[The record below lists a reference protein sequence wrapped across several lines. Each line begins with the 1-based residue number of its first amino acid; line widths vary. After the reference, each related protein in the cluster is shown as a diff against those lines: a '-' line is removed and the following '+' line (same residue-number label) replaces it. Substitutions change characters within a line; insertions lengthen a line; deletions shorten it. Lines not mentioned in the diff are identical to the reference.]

1 IGLTS
6 IVFPDS
12 VKTIGA
18 DVFGSFGND
27 TGLRYVTIG
36 KNVEHIGWSSS
47 SGQNIF
53 AHCKNLES
61 ITVDPENEYY
71 SSYNNCLIETNS
83 KTLIAG
89 LKDSSI
95 PTDGR
100 VEHIGSYAF
109 ISGYTQSGLL
119 FKPASHESFKNIF
132 IPSSVTSIEKY
143 AFYGCANLEN
153 VVFDNNCNI
162 TEIGGNA
169 FDSCIV
175 LKELIIPGSCDKIS
189 SSAFNNCTS
198 LKNIEI
204 ESDVIIDSKAFCQCI
219 NLETANING
228 ATLIETNAFQSCAK
242 LKQVSFSSKLNKIN
256 QNAFS
261 QCVGIEI
268 VITEDSQTDFEAK
281 VTVSGNEYLLAGNRF
296 YNHIHNENTRT
307 FLRGFLMENCESSG
321 YTGDLCCSE
330 CNWIF
335 EKGEYK
341 DALGHNYET
350 TTIEP
355 TCTSNGFQFSTCSRC
370 GRSTIDHMYSAT
382 GHSYI
387 SKTVRPTCTD
397 GGYTLNVC
405 NKCGLSTITDETDPL
420 GHDYVPTVYEA
431 TCTRDGYT
439 LYQCS
444 RCNASYI
451 DNIVTATGHTYVDT
465 EVQSTCTG
473 TGYTSH
479 KCSKC
484 GDEYVTNETP
494 ANGHSYEPVTVPA
507 TCTTDGYVIY
517 ICSACGAAY
526 RGEQIP
532 SPGHNYRDTVVT
544 PTCTEGGYTVHTCST
559 CGNTYIDSE
568 TNALGHNYTE
578 TVVEATCQHGGY
590 TRHECQNCHD
600 IYDTDETPALEHNL
614 ESAVVEATC
623 TTGGFTINTCTDCG
637 FMVITNRTNAIG
649 HDYQPQIVIQQTC
662 IQDGYTINI
671 CSHCGAVSKT
681 DGDAASGHSF
691 GAWSTVENATED
703 HEGLQQRH
711 CQNCGYCEEK
721 ILSIV
726 NRTTYTVTF
735 KADGKTV
742 AVVEYVKGARTIEE
756 PAVPHKDRFE
766 GRWENYTL
774 NDEDIVVNAIY
785 TVIDL
790 DNISGVD
797 TGESATYDPET
808 GIATINMYAASSGKT
823 VVTTSSEAI
832 PLDIILV
839 VDQSGS
845 MDEKLGTGA
854 TKKQALINS
863 ANSFV
868 SSVYE
873 DAKAYDVDHRI
884 AIVGFA
890 MGNKG
895 SGSNYPAYLN
905 TEILTTGGNPVQ
917 MNNATAATYAA
928 ALMSVNNNGALN
940 ADISRAINFIDAKG
954 ATAAD
959 YGLTMANNI
968 FANNAN
974 DGNRQRVVVF
984 MTDGAPTYQS
994 EFSNDVANAAILQA
1008 NELKTAYGATIYCVG
1023 VMSDAEA
1030 NNTNVSRFM
1039 NYVSSNYKDVKSLNS
1054 SASYVSS
1061 NYYYNVNNT
1070 SALSG
1075 VFAKIVTENITRTT
1089 DFDNITMI
1097 QTVSKY
1103 FTLTQKQETALRVNA
1118 IENYGVENGNITVTR
1133 HDNGTTTIII
1143 RGMHPIDNGT
1153 QFVIDF
1159 SFEVSANEKAN
1170 SAGVYP
1176 VGTDDSGIMLGSE
1189 DNYEFTFTVPY
1200 VTVPA
1205 DRKTAV
1211 FTVNGEIYEIRT
1223 VVSGNLPVAPEAV
1236 FGGQYQFSGWIIAS
1250 DSMQNG
1256 YAVYDATLAAQDYFV
1271 IWNTASGTTKE
1282 FYKPG
1287 EVINVPEVSKNNSGE
1302 TFRRWNGVVP
1312 VVMPAQNLEFTAVY
1326 GDHEHNYTAETITPV
1341 TCLTDGLVKYTCSI
1355 CGDTYNETISCPGE
1369 HKWIVAAYAPD
1380 EDETQQIIVCENCG
1394 ILKEHVLQYSAN
1406 ETETNGRGFSGIISQ
1421 EINMVD
1427 TQGNC
1432 YQPEGSINISMP
1444 VDDENNI
1451 YDMSVYR
1458 VGDGGEEIAC
1468 NSSYDGGVISF
1479 DANHF
1484 STYVFVPVYLCS
1496 ITKNHIDVNSD
1507 NYCDICDEQIK
1518 LTSTITFIVDGE
1530 TVSEQ
1535 VYISGTD
1542 VSVPADPEKVG
1553 FTFSGWTPEV
1563 ASKATGE
1570 DKVYVATWEAPEHT
1584 CTGHVVNARTATCT
1598 SCGNTGD
1605 TYCTVC
1611 GALMESGEQIPAT
1624 GHSYG
1629 EWSRWRSSGGN
1640 KNSRYR
1646 TCSTCGY
1653 RDVETQYFG
1662 GKTIRLKDLLDMLFN
1677 RIFETLIQILKV
1689 RIK

>member
-1 IGLTS
+1 MSNIGSAAFKACVS
-6 IVFPDS
+6 INTVIYPGAFDFWS
-12 VKTIGA
+12 EITITETDNEFFIGA
-18 DVFGSFGND
+18 RKIYGHWHDS
-27 TGLRYVTIG
+27 
-36 KNVEHIGWSSS
+36 H
-47 SGQNIF
+47 
-53 AHCKNLES
+53 A
-61 ITVDPENEYY
+61 
-71 SSYNNCLIETNS
+71 ETY
-83 KTLIAG
+83 
-89 LKDSSI
+89 LK
-95 PTDGR
+95 
-100 VEHIGSYAF
+100 
-109 ISGYTQSGLL
+109 GY
-119 FKPASHESFKNIF
+119 
-132 IPSSVTSIEKY
+132 
-143 AFYGCANLEN
+143 
-153 VVFDNNCNI
+153 
-162 TEIGGNA
+162 
-169 FDSCIV
+169 
-175 LKELIIPGSCDKIS
+175 LKETC
-189 SSAFNNCTS
+189 
-198 LKNIEI
+198 
-204 ESDVIIDSKAFCQCI
+204 
-219 NLETANING
+219 ET
-228 ATLIETNAFQSCAK
+228 
-242 LKQVSFSSKLNKIN
+242 
-256 QNAFS
+256 
-261 QCVGIEI
+261 
-268 VITEDSQTDFEAK
+268 
-281 VTVSGNEYLLAGNRF
+281 
-296 YNHIHNENTRT
+296 
-307 FLRGFLMENCESSG
+307 SG
-321 YTGDLCCSE
+321 YTGDRCCVI
-330 CNWIF
+330 CGWCF
-335 EKGEYK
+335 EKGEVIP
-341 DALGHNYET
+341 ATGHDFQET
-350 TTIEP
+350 VIEP
-355 TCTSNGFQFSTCSRC
+355 TCSSNGFRYRVCANC
-370 GRSTIDHMYSAT
+370 GKSNIDEIYPST
-382 GHSYI
+382 GHEYT
-387 SKTVRPTCTD
+387 SKIVRPTCTD

-405 NKCGLSTITDETDPL
+405 NKCGLSTITDETDSL
-420 GHDYVPTVYEA
+420 GHDYAPTVYEA

-451 DNIVTATGHTYVDT
+451 DNIVPAEGHNYVDT
-465 EVQSTCTG
+465 EIQSTCTG

-494 ANGHSYEPVTVPA
+494 AKGHSYEPVTVPA

-526 RGEQIP
+526 RGEVLT
-532 SPGHNYRDTVVT
+532 SPGHNYKDTVVA
-544 PTCTEGGYTVHTCST
+544 PTCTEGGYTVHTCSA
-559 CGNTYIDSE
+559 CGDTYIDSE

-590 TRHECQNCHD
+590 TRHECANCHD
-600 IYDTDETPALEHNL
+600 IYDTDATPALEHNL
-614 ESAVVEATC
+614 EPAVVEATC
-623 TTGGFTINTCTDCG
+623 TTGGFTINTCTECG
-637 FMVITNRTNAIG
+637 FTVITNRTDAIG

-691 GAWSTVENATED
+691 GAWSTVENATEE

-711 CQNCGYCEEK
+711 CRNCGYCEEK
-721 ILSIV
+721 LLPIV
-726 NRTTYTVTF
+726 NRTTFTVTF
-735 KADGKTV
+735 KADDKTV
-742 AVVEYVKGARTIEE
+742 AIVEYVKGQRTIDE

-774 NDEDIVVNAIY
+774 NDEDITVNAIY
-785 TVIDL
+785 TVIDV

-823 VVTTSSEAI
+823 VVTTSSEAV

-868 SSVYE
+868 NSVFN
-873 DAKAYDVDHRI
+873 DAKEYDVDHRI

-895 SGSNYPAYLN
+895 SGANYPAYLN
-905 TEILTTGGNPVQ
+905 TEVLTTGGNPVQ
-917 MNNATAATYAA
+917 MNNAIPVTYAA

-940 ADISRAINFIDAKG
+940 SGISTAINHIDAKG

-968 FANNAN
+968 FANTAN
-974 DGNRQRVVVF
+974 DGSRQRIVVF

-1008 NELKTAYGATIYCVG
+1008 NELKTAYNATVYCVG
-1023 VMSDAEA
+1023 VMSDSEA
-1030 NNTNVSRFM
+1030 NNSNVSRFM

-1054 SASYVSS
+1054 SATYISS

-1075 VFAKIVTENITRTT
+1075 VFSKIVTENITRTT

-1103 FTLTQKQETALRVNA
+1103 FTLTQSQETALRVNA

-1143 RGMHPIDNGT
+1143 RGMHPVDNGT

-1176 VGTDDSGIMLGSE
+1176 VGTDDSGIMLGLE
-1189 DNYEFTFTVPY
+1189 ENYEFTFTVPY

-1205 DRKTAV
+1205 DRETAV
-1211 FTVNGEIYEIRT
+1211 FTVNGEIYEIKT
-1223 VVSGNLPVAPEAV
+1223 VVSGNLPVAPEAA
-1236 FGGQYQFSGWIIAS
+1236 FEGQYQFSGWIIAN

-1271 IWNTASGTTKE
+1271 IWNTAGGTTKE

-1287 EVINVPEVSKNNSGE
+1287 EVINVPAIGKNGSGE
-1302 TFRRWNGVVP
+1302 TFRRWNGTVP
-1312 VVMPAQNLEFTAVY
+1312 VIMPAQNLEFTAVY
-1326 GDHEHNYTAETITPV
+1326 GDHEHNYIAETITPM
-1341 TCLTDGLVKYTCSI
+1341 TCLADGLVKYTCSI
-1355 CGDTYNETISCPGE
+1355 CGDTYNETATCPGE

-1394 ILKEHVLQYSAN
+1394 ILKEQVLQYSSN
-1406 ETETNGRGFSGIISQ
+1406 EVQANGRGFSGIISQ

-1427 TQGNC
+1427 SLGNC

-1444 VDDENNI
+1444 VDNENNI

-1458 VGDGGEEIAC
+1458 VGEGGEEIAC
-1468 NSSYDGGVISF
+1468 DSSYDGGVISF

-1496 ITKNHIDVNSD
+1496 ITKNHIDSNSD
-1507 NYCDICDEQIK
+1507 NYCDICDEQIR
-1518 LTSTITFIVDGE
+1518 LTSTVTFIVDGE

-1535 VYISGTD
+1535 VYISGAD
-1542 VSVPADPEKVG
+1542 VTVPADPEKDG

-1570 DKVYVATWEAPEHT
+1570 DKVYVATWEAPAHT
-1584 CTGHVVNARTATCT
+1584 CTGHVVNARAATCT

-1605 TYCTVC
+1605 TYCTIC
-1611 GALMESGEQIPAT
+1611 GTLMERGEQTPAT

-1629 EWSRWRSSGGN
+1629 EWSEWRSSGSN
-1640 KNSRYR
+1640 RSSRYR
-1646 TCSTCGY
+1646 TCSKCGY
-1653 RDVETQYFG
+1653 RDVETQYSG
-1662 GKTIRLKDLLDMLFN
+1662 GN
-1677 RIFETLIQILKV
+1677 RITLKELIEKIFRWFFDLIREMFRIKV
-1689 RIK
+1689 R